1 MRNTCSRFT
10 FAAVLSSLALSA
22 FAQTPA
28 PGMPHADA
36 RDARQEQRIDKGEAS
51 GTLTPRE
58 SKRLERHQ
66 QMMEKREAHM
76 KEDGTVTP
84 KERLR
89 MERMD
94 KHESRDIRR
103 EKHDRQHDINHDG
116 KVDRP
121 APPAPAP
128 VPAPAPTN

>member
-36 RDARQEQRIDKGEAS
+36 REARQEQRIEKGEAS

-58 SKRLERHQ
+58 SKRLERRE
-66 QMMEKREAHM
+66 QMMEKREARM
-76 KEDGTVTP
+76 KEDGKVTP

-89 MERMD
+89 MERMEN
-94 KHESRDIRR
+94 HESRDIRR
-103 EKHDRQHDINHDG
+103 EKHDRQHDLNHDG

-128 VPAPAPTN
+128 APTN

>member
-1 MRNTCSRFT
+1 MRTTCSRFA

-22 FAQTPA
+22 FAQTPPPA
-28 PGMPHADA
+28 MPHADA

-51 GTLTPRE
+51 GALTPRE
-58 SKRLERHQ
+58 SKRLERRQ

-84 KERLR
+84 KERMR

-94 KHESRDIRR
+94 NHESRDIRR
-103 EKHDRQHDINHDG
+103 EKRDRQHDLNHDG
-116 KVDRP
+116 KMDRP

-128 VPAPAPTN
+128 APAPTN